1 MGLLDGIN
9 ELNNT
14 TPITTKWL
22 RQNNWVVNYYDVVND
37 TWRKSK
43 ITYYNIVG
51 DDDKG
56 LIIHPVFE
64 LLYCITTQI
73 LTIRVL
79 NITNDDIRKHFSS
92 KVYSLKNFN
101 SLIELEMLL
110 EDETLINIFKKNE
123 PED

>member
-22 RQNNWVVNYYDVVND
+22 RQNSWVVNYYDVND

-43 ITYYNIVG
+43 IILFNIEG
-51 DDDKG
+51 DIMD
-56 LIIHPVFE
+56 IMVPVVFE

-73 LTIRVL
+73 LVIRVL
-79 NITNDDIRKHFSS
+79 NIANDNIREYFSS
-92 KVYSLKNFN
+92 EVYSRKNFN
-101 SLIELEMLL
+101 SLTELKILL

-123 PED
+123 NNE

>member
-22 RQNNWVVNYYDVVND
+22 RQNNWVVNYYDVVHD

-43 ITYYNIVG
+43 ITYYDIAADG
-51 DDDKG
+51 DKG

-64 LLYCITTQI
+64 LLYCITTQV

-110 EDETLINIFKKNE
+110 EDNTLINIFKKR
-123 PED
+123 

>member
-1 MGLLDGIN
+1 MGIMN
-9 ELNNT
+9 AIEAYENP

-22 RQNNWVVNYYDVVND
+22 RKNSWVVNYYDIDD

-43 ITYYNIVG
+43 ITYYDIVRDG
-51 DDDKG
+51 DEG

-92 KVYSLKNFN
+92 KVYSQKNFN
-101 SLIELEMLL
+101 SLTELEMLL
-110 EDETLINIFKKNE
+110 EDNILINIFKKNE